1 MRSAPMTPRP
11 GVRFFLAPALLL
23 ALSACGAARVQPTS
37 DLPEAPAEAVVRPGD
52 QLVLRV
58 SREPEMT
65 NTYPV
70 DHAGVVRLP
79 RLGAV
84 EVGGR
89 PVLAVEDSLREGLA
103 VYLRNPA
110 VEVTVLRRV
119 GLQGAVR
126 APNIYMVDVNTT
138 LRELIAMAGGVTEAG
153 NPADIVIV
161 RGEERLL
168 VPGGTDAR
176 FTAAQ
181 LLSGDQVFVG
191 ERAWLERNWL
201 SVAAVMGGLVP
212 ALFIIWDRASK

>member
-1 MRSAPMTPRP
+1 MTLHRN
-11 GVRFFLAPALLL
+11 VRFFSMVPVLLL
-23 ALSACGAARVQPTS
+23 ALSACGAARVHPTS
-37 DLPEAPAEAVVRPGD
+37 ELPQVPADPVVRPGD

-58 SREPEMT
+58 SREPEIS

-70 DHAGVVRLP
+70 DHAGVVRVP
-79 RLGAV
+79 RLGAL

-89 PVLAVEDSLREGLA
+89 PVLGVQDSLRDGLS

-126 APNIYMVDVNTT
+126 APNIYMVDVSTT
-138 LRELIAMAGGVTEAG
+138 LRELIAMAGGVTDAG
-153 NPADIVIV
+153 NPGDIVIV
-161 RGEERLL
+161 RGEDRLR
-168 VPGGTDAR
+168 VPGGADAR